1 MMETAK
7 KIFKVGIYGQI
18 EKMVDY
24 LEKRY
29 GVTNGWLNFSYTVGE
44 FPENFKKTCLYLGL
58 KEDTV
63 IFATNYKLKNENNAL
78 VVIAPPNG
86 KCKWDVLKEINWWMY
101 PNPFYWCVEER
112 KETTKEK
119 IQKDI
124 ENCFNHLQNFC
135 NFIELFGKHLKNV
148 PKLVE
153 ITSDNNLTTQG
164 E

>member
-58 KEDTV
+58 KEALENIEQMKQYVPTALDRLQE
-63 IFATNYKLKNENNAL
+63 FAPQN
-78 VVIAPPNG
+78 II
-86 KCKWDVLKEINWWMY
+86 KEI
-101 PNPFYWCVEER
+101 ER
-112 KETTKEK
+112 L
-119 IQKDI
+119 ID
-124 ENCFNHLQNFC
+124 
-135 NFIELFGKHLKNV
+135 
-148 PKLVE
+148 
-153 ITSDNNLTTQG
+153 
-164 E
+164 